1 MREPVKVR
9 FATPQDI
16 DFIYDSLVE
25 LVKESRLE
33 KRFSQTKNSLFRMI
47 FLNDSAVEVLIGQA
61 GNNPVGLAL
70 FSMTNRNFMLFNGP
84 GIYLHDLFV
93 NERYRRMGIATALI
107 NQLKKIARE
116 RQCSRIDWVLL
127 TDNKEGKE
135 FYKSLQCAEPV
146 EYIQYMRIN
155 HDELGLL

>member
-16 DFIYDSLVE
+16 DFIYDSLVK
-25 LVKESRLE
+25 LVKEACLE
-33 KRFSQTKNSLFRMI
+33 KRFSQTKNSLFRML

-61 GNNPVGLAL
+61 RNTPAGLAL

-93 NERYRRMGIATALI
+93 DERYRRMGIASALI
-107 NQLKKIARE
+107 NQLKKLAKE

-127 TDNKEGKE
+127 TDNKPGKE
-135 FYKSLQCAEPV
+135 FYKSMQGAESV
-146 EYIQYMRIN
+146 EYIQYMRIDHN
-155 HDELGLL
+155 ELGLL